1 MMNYKEKLNKIK
13 TFVFDIDGVFTN
25 GKIMVDSHGNES
37 RSFNTKD
44 GIAVKLANDLGYN
57 IAVITGANNNGIKA
71 RLNRL
76 GIKNVFLNSS
86 DKVKDLLN
94 YSKTNN
100 INLEKTVYMGDD
112 LPDTFPMKLVYLKT
126 CPFDAVPEVREI
138 SDYISNKNGGEGC
151 VRDIIEQTL
160 KVQWN
165 WKFSKK
171 NQNI

>member
-1 MMNYKEKLNKIK
+1 
-13 TFVFDIDGVFTN
+13 
-25 GKIMVDSHGNES
+25 MVDSHGNES

-160 KVQWN
+160 KVQGN

>member
-1 MMNYKEKLNKIK
+1 
-13 TFVFDIDGVFTN
+13 
-25 GKIMVDSHGNES
+25 MVDSHGNES

-76 GIKNVFLNSS
+76 GVKNVFLNSN
-86 DKVKDLLN
+86 DKVKDLLY

-160 KVQWN
+160 KVQGNWN
-165 WKFSKK
+165 FSKK
-171 NQNI
+171 NQKFFN

>member
-44 GIAVKLANDLGYN
+44 GIAVKLANDLRYN
-57 IAVITGANNNGIKA
+57 ISVITGANNNGIKA

-160 KVQWN
+160 KVQ
-165 WKFSKK
+165 
-171 NQNI
+171 

>member
-1 MMNYKEKLNKIK
+1 
-13 TFVFDIDGVFTN
+13 
-25 GKIMVDSHGNES
+25 MVDSHGNES

-44 GIAVKLANDLGYN
+44 GIALKLANDLGYN

-112 LPDTFPMKLVYLKT
+112 LPDTLPMKLVYLKT

-160 KVQWN
+160 KVQGN

>member
-25 GKIMVDSHGNES
+25 GKIMVDSQGNES
-37 RSFNTKD
+37 RSFDTKD

-57 IAVITGANNNGIKA
+57 IAVITGANNKGIEA

-76 GIKNVFLNSS
+76 GVKNVFLNSN

-160 KVQWN
+160 KVQGNWN
-165 WKFSKK
+165 FSKK

>member
-1 MMNYKEKLNKIK
+1 MNYKEKLNNIK

-57 IAVITGANNNGIKA
+57 IAVITGANNKGIEA

-76 GIKNVFLNSS
+76 GVKNVFLNSN

-126 CPFDAVPEVREI
+126 CPFDAVSEVREI

-160 KVQWN
+160 KVQGNWN
-165 WKFSKK
+165 FSKK

>member
-1 MMNYKEKLNKIK
+1 MNYKEKLNKIK

-37 RSFNTKD
+37 RSFDTKD

-57 IAVITGANNNGIKA
+57 IAVITGADNKGIED

-76 GIKNVFLNSS
+76 GVKNVFLNSN

-112 LPDTFPMKLVYLKT
+112 LPDTFPMNLVYLKT
-126 CPFDAVPEVREI
+126 CPHDAAPEVREI
-138 SDYISNKNGGEGC
+138 SDYVSNKKGGEGC

-160 KVQWN
+160 KVQGN
-165 WKFSKK
+165 WDLSKK

>member
-1 MMNYKEKLNKIK
+1 MNYKEKLNKIE
-13 TFVFDIDGVFTN
+13 TFVFDIDGVFTD
-25 GKIMVDSHGNES
+25 GKIIVDSQGKES

-57 IAVITGANNNGIKA
+57 IAIITGANNEGIKI

-76 GIKNVFLNSS
+76 GIKNVFLNSN
-86 DKVKDLLN
+86 DKVKDILN

-100 INLEKTVYMGDD
+100 INLGKTVYMGDD

-126 CPFDAVPEVREI
+126 CPHDAVPEVRKI
-138 SDYISNKNGGEGC
+138 SDYISNKKGGEGC

-160 KVQWN
+160 KVQGN
-165 WKFSKK
+165 WDLSKK

>member
-1 MMNYKEKLNKIK
+1 MMNYKEKLKKIK

-25 GKIMVDSHGNES
+25 GEIMVDSHGNES

-160 KVQWN
+160 KVQGN

>member
-1 MMNYKEKLNKIK
+1 MMNYKEKLKKIK

-76 GIKNVFLNSS
+76 GIKNVFMNSS

-94 YSKTNN
+94 YSKINN

-160 KVQWN
+160 KVQGN

>member
-1 MMNYKEKLNKIK
+1 MNYKEKLNKIE
-13 TFVFDIDGVFTN
+13 TFVFDIDGVFTD
-25 GKIMVDSHGNES
+25 GKIIVDSQGKES

-57 IAVITGANNNGIKA
+57 IAIITGANNEGIKI

-76 GIKNVFLNSS
+76 GIKNVFLNSN

-94 YSKTNN
+94 YSETNN
-100 INLEKTVYMGDD
+100 INLGKTVYMGDD

-126 CPFDAVPEVREI
+126 CPYDAAPEVREI
-138 SDYISNKNGGEGC
+138 SDYISHKKGGEGC

-160 KVQWN
+160 KVQGN
-165 WKFSKK
+165 WDLSKK

>member
-44 GIAVKLANDLGYN
+44 GIVVKLANDLGYN
-57 IAVITGANNNGIKA
+57 IAVITGANNKGIEA

-76 GIKNVFLNSS
+76 GVKNVFLNSN

-160 KVQWN
+160 KVQGN

>member
-1 MMNYKEKLNKIK
+1 MNYKEKLNKVE
-13 TFVFDIDGVFTN
+13 TFVFDVDGVFTD
-25 GKIMVDSHGNES
+25 GKIIVDSQGKES
-37 RSFNTKD
+37 RLFNTKD

-57 IAVITGANNNGIKA
+57 IAIITGANNKGIQD
-71 RLNRL
+71 RMNRL
-76 GIKNVFLNSS
+76 GVKIVFLNSS

-94 YSKTNN
+94 FSKTNN

-126 CPFDAVPEVREI
+126 CPNDAAPEVREI
-138 SDYISNKNGGEGC
+138 SDYISNKKGGEGC

-160 KVQWN
+160 KVQGN
-165 WKFSKK
+165 WDLNKK

>member
-1 MMNYKEKLNKIK
+1 MNYKEKLNKIK
-13 TFVFDIDGVFTN
+13 TFVFDIDGVFTD
-25 GKIMVDSHGNES
+25 GKIMVNSEGNES

-57 IAVITGANNNGIKA
+57 IAIITGANNKGIRT

-76 GIKNVFLNSS
+76 GIKNIYLNSS
-86 DKVKDLLN
+86 NKIKDLLD
-94 YSKTNN
+94 YSKKND

-112 LPDTFPMKLVYLKT
+112 IPDTFPMDLVALKT

-138 SDYISNKNGGEGC
+138 CDYISNKKGGEGC

-160 KVQWN
+160 KVQGN
-165 WKFSKK
+165 WIMNKK

>member
-1 MMNYKEKLNKIK
+1 MNYKEKLNTIE
-13 TFVFDIDGVFTN
+13 TFVFDIDGVFTD
-25 GKIMVDSHGNES
+25 GKIIVDSFGKES

-57 IAVITGANNNGIKA
+57 IAIITGANNQGIKA

-76 GIKNVFLNSS
+76 GIKNVFLNSN

-126 CPFDAVPEVREI
+126 CPFDAVSEVREI

-160 KVQWN
+160 KVQGNWN
-165 WKFSKK
+165 FSKK

>member
-1 MMNYKEKLNKIK
+1 MNYKEKLNTIE
-13 TFVFDIDGVFTN
+13 TFIFDIDGVFTD
-25 GKIMVDSHGNES
+25 GKIIVDSFGKES

-57 IAVITGANNNGIKA
+57 IAIITGANNQGIKA

-76 GIKNVFLNSS
+76 GIKNVFLNSN

-100 INLEKTVYMGDD
+100 INLKKTVYMGDD
-112 LPDTFPMKLVYLKT
+112 LPDTFPMELVYLKT
-126 CPFDAVPEVREI
+126 CPFDAIPEVRSI
-138 SDYISNKNGGEGC
+138 SDYVSPKKGGEGC

-160 KVQWN
+160 KVQNN
-165 WKFSKK
+165 WKLKDSS
-171 NQNI
+171 QNI

>member
-37 RSFNTKD
+37 RSFDTKD

-57 IAVITGANNNGIKA
+57 IAVITGANNKGIEA

-76 GIKNVFLNSS
+76 GVKNVFLNSN

-100 INLEKTVYMGDD
+100 INLEKTIYMGDD

-126 CPFDAVPEVREI
+126 CPFDAVPEVRKI

-160 KVQWN
+160 KVQGNWN
-165 WKFSKK
+165 FSKK

>member
-1 MMNYKEKLNKIK
+1 MNYKEKLNKVE
-13 TFVFDIDGVFTN
+13 TFVFDVDGVFTD
-25 GKIMVDSHGNES
+25 GKIIVDSQGKES
-37 RSFNTKD
+37 RLFNTKD

-57 IAVITGANNNGIKA
+57 IAIITGANNKGIKD
-71 RLNRL
+71 RMNRL
-76 GIKNVFLNSS
+76 GIKNIFLNSS

-94 YSKTNN
+94 FSKTNN

-126 CPFDAVPEVREI
+126 CPNDAAPEVREI
-138 SDYISNKNGGEGC
+138 SDYISNKKGGEGC

-160 KVQWN
+160 KVQGN
-165 WKFSKK
+165 WDLNKK

>member
-1 MMNYKEKLNKIK
+1 
-13 TFVFDIDGVFTN
+13 
-25 GKIMVDSHGNES
+25 MVDSHGNES

-44 GIAVKLANDLGYN
+44 GIAVKLANDSGYN

-160 KVQWN
+160 KVQGN

>member
-1 MMNYKEKLNKIK
+1 
-13 TFVFDIDGVFTN
+13 
-25 GKIMVDSHGNES
+25 MVDSHGNES

-112 LPDTFPMKLVYLKT
+112 LPDTLPMKLVYLKT

-160 KVQWN
+160 KVQGN